1 MERDMTDGQGEGE
14 LINGSAERFGVPVDV
29 LTALLA
35 LEEEFENFHLFGAKA
50 EFSRQVA
57 KILDEASGHSGA

>member
-1 MERDMTDGQGEGE
+1 MTDGQTEVE
-14 LINGSAERFGVPVDV
+14 LINSSAVRFGIKVDV

-35 LEEEFENFHLFGAKA
+35 LEDEFENFHVFGAKA

-57 KILDEASGHSGA
+57 KILDEASGHPAS